1 MKVLIDKKAKKF
13 INSKGFNELEIWMEG
28 CSSWG
33 VGEPQPSVKM
43 GKPEDLDLFD
53 KYEYFTF
60 GEIEHLLKRY
70 VSFYNNERLHGLLG
84 KITPME
90 KWNKDKH
97 LIMRDKEI
105 A

>member
-53 KYEYFTF
+53 KYEVDGIDAYVKSDVQAK
-60 GEIEHLLKRY
+60 GDEI
-70 VSFYNNERLHGLLG
+70 
-84 KITPME
+84 KIKYSKILFSE
-90 KWNKDKH
+90 K
-97 LIMRDKEI
+97 LIVEGMLV
-105 A
+105 